1 MRFVLLCVVLLAAG
15 CSQAPLH
22 ELKVDAK
29 SSLAF
34 QMWRVDVSDRLSKE
48 QWTLFD
54 GAVQELKFKI
64 MSEGEVQ
71 GSAAIDQ
78 TFRERI
84 DGENLYAV
92 IQQGLQLRL
101 NRLLSEKAELEK
113 YAIMNARL
121 RTRDGDEESAVVL
134 KGIRD
139 SQRIR
144 IETLTEQVEEAK
156 ADMVLLEK
164 TFHPDA

>member
-1 MRFVLLCVVLLAAG
+1 
-15 CSQAPLH
+15 
-22 ELKVDAK
+22 
-29 SSLAF
+29 
-34 QMWRVDVSDRLSKE
+34 MWRVDVSDRLSKE

-54 GAVQELKFKI
+54 RAVQELKFKI